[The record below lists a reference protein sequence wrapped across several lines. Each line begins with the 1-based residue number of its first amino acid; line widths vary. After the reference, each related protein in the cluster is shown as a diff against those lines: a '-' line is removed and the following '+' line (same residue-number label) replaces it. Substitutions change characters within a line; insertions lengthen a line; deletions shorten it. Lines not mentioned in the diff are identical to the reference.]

1 VACRANRDTGVFEY
15 LVDWG
20 AKYEPKKGCN
30 VDHAIKIGDSW
41 DGEDPSPRY
50 IWSDIN
56 DSFWGDVVALDDFK
70 GCVHVFDDDDDDRM
84 SAEKANDDRMSA
96 KKAKGRGGDDD
107 DRRGAKKA
115 KAGDDDQVEADGSW
129 SSVEVHASWGIDG
142 GGLQW
147 DDLASVG
154 AALAAI
160 LSANKQEVGEVV
172 SSEVV
177 ASLSQGDDSLDG
189 EQPYDGGQAAP
200 NSPELY

>member
-50 IWSDIN
+50 IWSDNN
-56 DSFWGDVVALDDFK
+56 DSFWGGVVALDDFK
-70 GCVHVFDDDDDDRM
+70 GCVHVFNDDDDDRV
-84 SAEKANDDRMSA
+84 SAE
-96 KKAKGRGGDDD
+96 KAKGRGGDDD

-115 KAGDDDQVEADGSW
+115 KAGVDDQVEADGSW
-129 SSVEVHASWGIDG
+129 SSFEVHASWGIDG

-147 DDLASVG
+147 DDLASVR

-160 LSANKQEVGEVV
+160 LSANKKEVGKVVISEVV
-172 SSEVV
+172 S
-177 ASLSQGDDSLDG
+177 SLSQGDDSLAGD
-189 EQPYDGGQAAP
+189 DDSLAGG
-200 NSPELY
+200 SPEY